1 MRLRRDARHRHTAKM
16 SMHPVIAGKV
26 SCMGPHCVLRS
37 VALFLAL
44 AAALAAS
51 ASPQEGTAVVHG
63 RTVDRDGKPMAGC
76 AVALFDLG
84 DRFDTKKLLDAP
96 QTSTDA
102 EGRYRLEA
110 KQNHYHVVVVAKKG
124 HQVCVQRLQGEPGA
138 ERHLPDALMLPG
150 ATLRGRVRDVAGK
163 VVAGALVRVEDPL
176 SVGTFVMSWFESQ
189 AESDA
194 SGIFEVPG
202 VPRTGLQVTVS
213 APGCPAV
220 ARFAAHDSP
229 LDFTLLPTGL
239 VRGRVVDAAGKP
251 IPKLGVSV
259 ITVER
264 QDGGDHGESDA
275 EGRFVVT
282 VPRAHRFRVVAYE
295 DSAPYRRF
303 SSRLLHGPADD
314 VVLSAAATAGSRQVT
329 VRCVDAASK
338 APLEQFHAS
347 WCAIDA
353 KTAVLALM
361 HHPEARR
368 PYRGEAVFAVAADP
382 GDKSLGTIVVDAP
395 GHGYAIVPIPDDPTE
410 PLTAELGA
418 ESSIVGLVL
427 DAETGKP
434 AVGAA
439 VRALPHCSVG
449 GGGPDPWQSSVIT
462 DANGRYRIGGL
473 VEGRYDVQ
481 VYGVGRP
488 ASTSAQ
494 VTLARGAEGTLD
506 LEVPKVRFLDFEL
519 VGDIPPNC
527 LGQVSCRGGVQ
538 SFGMD
543 SGVMLGDHLPMPP
556 VVPVSGARAHR
567 LGPVGHGEFRAS
579 LLLPTRDRVGSCM
592 TIELGKIDGDGTRLV
607 LPDLRQFVHS
617 GRVVL
622 PADVPTE
629 RIAVVAHRQ
638 DRRPNDRLDPVGMQ
652 QPLAV
657 CLGSDGSFAIDLAP
671 GQYALQLVDLET
683 GLCFY
688 SEAQDRS
695 LGEASVAESIELVP
709 PIHWLEIAFEPTA
722 TEGGVVFSGV
732 SLDAERSRG
741 GELPAML
748 HSGSGSNRRQQGFWA
763 FRTGTSQVRWLVAA
777 GNLKVGAMQTFELLR
792 PGSTGY
798 RATSVDGV
806 GVDIAEPVHRVT
818 LRIPPPPSDAEL
830 EVLPPR

>member
-1 MRLRRDARHRHTAKM
+1 
-16 SMHPVIAGKV
+16 
-26 SCMGPHCVLRS
+26 MGPHRMLRS

-44 AAALAAS
+44 AAALVAS
-51 ASPQEGTAVVHG
+51 ARPQEDTAIVHG

-84 DRFDTKKLLDAP
+84 DRFDTRKLLDAP
-96 QTSTDA
+96 QANTDA

-110 KQNHYHVVVVAKKG
+110 KRNHYHVVVVAKKG
-124 HQVCVQRLQGEPGA
+124 HQVCVQRLQGEAGA

-150 ATLRGRVRDVAGK
+150 ATLRGRVRDALGK
-163 VVAGALVRVEDPL
+163 AISGALVRVEDPL
-176 SVGTFVMSWFESQ
+176 SVGAFVTSWFESQ
-189 AESDA
+189 AQCDA
-194 SGIFEVPG
+194 NGIFEVPG
-202 VPRTGLQVTVS
+202 VPRTGLKVTVS
-213 APGCPAV
+213 APGYAAV
-220 ARFAAHDSP
+220 ARFGAHDSP
-229 LDFTLLPTGL
+229 LDFTLLPTGV
-239 VRGRVVDAAGKP
+239 VRGRVVDADGKP
-251 IPKLGVSV
+251 IPKLGVST
-259 ITVER
+259 IAVER
-264 QDGGDHGESDA
+264 QDGAEPVESDA

-295 DSAPYRRF
+295 DRAPYRMF
-303 SSRLLHGPADD
+303 FSRLLHGPADE
-314 VVLSAAATAGSRQVT
+314 VVLSVAATAGSRKVT
-329 VRCVDAASK
+329 VRCVDAAGK
-338 APLEQFHAS
+338 APIEQFHAS
-347 WCAIDA
+347 WSAMES
-353 KTAVLALM
+353 KNAVLALM

-368 PYRGEAVFAVAADP
+368 PYRGEAVFQVAPDP
-382 GDKSLGTIVVDAP
+382 GDTSLGTIVVDAP
-395 GHGYAIVPIPDDPTE
+395 GHGYAILPVPDDPTA
-410 PLTAELGA
+410 PLTAELEA
-418 ESSIVGLVL
+418 ECSIVGLVL

-449 GGGPDPWQSSVIT
+449 GGGPDPWKSGVIT

-488 ASTSAQ
+488 ATTSMQ
-494 VTLARGAEGTLD
+494 VNLARGGEGTLD
-506 LEVPKVRFLDFEL
+506 LEVPAARFLDFEL
-519 VGDIPPNC
+519 VGDIPANC
-527 LGQVSCRGGVQ
+527 FGQISCRGGVQ
-538 SFGMD
+538 SFGVD
-543 SGVMLGDHLPMPP
+543 SGMMLGDHLPMPP

-579 LLLPTRDRVGSCM
+579 LLLPARDRVGNCL
-592 TIELGKIDGDGTRLV
+592 TIELGKIEGSGTRLV

-629 RIAVVAHRQ
+629 RIAVVAHRKE
-638 DRRPNDRLDPVGMQ
+638 RRPNDALGLPGRQ

-657 CLGSDGSFAIDLAP
+657 CLGSDGRYAIDLAP
-671 GQYALQLVDLET
+671 GQYSMQLVDLET

-695 LGEASVAESIELVP
+695 LDEASVETPIELVP
-709 PIHWLEIAFEPTA
+709 PIHWLEIAFEPTVA
-722 TEGGVVFSGV
+722 GGAVVFNCV
-732 SLDAERSRG
+732 SLDAERPRG

-748 HSGSGSNRRQQGFWA
+748 HSGSGSNRRQQGFWS
-763 FRTGTSQVRWLVAA
+763 FSKGTPQVRWLVAA
-777 GNLKVGAMQTFELLR
+777 GNLKIGAMQTFEVLM

-798 RATSVDGV
+798 RATSVDKV
-806 GVDIAEPVHRVT
+806 GVEIAEPVHRVT

-830 EVLPPR
+830 EVRPPR